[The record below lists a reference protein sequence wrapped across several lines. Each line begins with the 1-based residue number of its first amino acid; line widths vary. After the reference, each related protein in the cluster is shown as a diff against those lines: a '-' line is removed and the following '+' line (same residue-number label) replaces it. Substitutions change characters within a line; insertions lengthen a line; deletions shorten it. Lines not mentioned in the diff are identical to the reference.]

1 MRFESFVSDLESAV
15 LLAHH
20 ASEDVSSDE
29 GGGDHVLDGTGA
41 LLVFHAFSTILTL
54 VEVSRDTFPGSHAFG
69 SSDDSFAV
77 GGSRLVEA
85 GTSDKDGS
93 TSSEDDRLDHNSEV
107 LGLLHPDR
115 HMLLH
120 EFGMSLH
127 FASLSVSSGVSV
139 SLSMSMSLGVSV
151 SLSMSMSS
159 GVSAVL
165 AGVLSVSLGK
175 SVVLAGDLSV
185 SFGMGTM
192 LTGGVLT
199 VGLSVSSGM
208 GTMLTG
214 SLSVSSGHGVVLT
227 GSLSVS
233 SGMGM
238 MFTGVLGVMLIMPDV
253 FLVRALMSSGKS
265 SVLSSFFVML
275 PGGGVLASLAESFG
289 MSSVLSHSSVM
300 LRGFSV
306 VANSSSLVSAH
317 SSFVGVGMSGGFFGI
332 SLVSFSMGS
341 HHFPCFV
348 ERFLGKL
355 VVLSGFG
362 DVFSSSVL
370 LTGLHHLASHLGVM
384 LSNFSMSLRFGDVLG
399 SSL

>member
-214 SLSVSSGHGVVLT
+214 SLSVSSGM
-227 GSLSVS
+227 S
-233 SGMGM
+233 M